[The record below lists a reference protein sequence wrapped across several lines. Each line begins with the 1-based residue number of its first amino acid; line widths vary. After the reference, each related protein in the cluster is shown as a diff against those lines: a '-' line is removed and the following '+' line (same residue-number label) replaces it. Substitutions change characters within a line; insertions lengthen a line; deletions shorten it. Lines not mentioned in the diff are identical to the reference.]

1 MPALSATASRSC
13 STWRWR
19 SWPGRAWCCST
30 SRRAASIRPCC
41 PGCASACARS
51 TPRSAPPSS
60 SSSTTWNS
68 SCRCARGCWCW
79 PRAASSRKARR
90 TRCAAIRGS
99 SRLTSVDSILAIED
113 LVAGYG
119 GLTVLNGTSFQAPR
133 GAITT
138 IIGPNGAGK
147 STVFKTVFG
156 LLPARG
162 GRVVFEGREVTN
174 LGPRDLL
181 ELGISYVPQGRNI
194 FPELSVR
201 HNLELG
207 ATAAKPGVDV
217 AARVESAM
225 DRFPML
231 RERAGAQASTLSGG
245 QQKLLEIARCLL
257 LDPKLMLID
266 EPSIGLSPVLVKEVF
281 TILQD
286 LRAKGMSILMVEQ
299 NAKRA
304 LEVSDFG
311 VVLELGRARMSGE
324 ARAILAD
331 PKVGQLF
338 LGGGLATTG

>member
-1 MPALSATASRSC
+1 LA
-13 STWRWR
+13 
-19 SWPGRAWCCST
+19 
-30 SRRAASIRPCC
+30 
-41 PGCASACARS
+41 
-51 TPRSAPPSS
+51 
-60 SSSTTWNS
+60 
-68 SCRCARGCWCW
+68 
-79 PRAASSRKARR
+79 
-90 TRCAAIRGS
+90 
-99 SRLTSVDSILAIED
+99 DSILTLEEV
-113 LVAGYG
+113 VAGYG
-119 GLTVLNGTSFQAPR
+119 GLTVLNGTSLQAAR

-156 LLPARG
+156 LLPARS
-162 GRVVFEGREVTN
+162 GRILFEGRPVTN
-174 LGPRDLL
+174 FTPRKLL

-207 ATAAKPGVDV
+207 ATAAAAGVDV
-217 AARVESAM
+217 AARVDSVM

-231 RERAGAQASTLSGG
+231 RQRAGAQASTLSGG

-266 EPSIGLSPVLVKEVF
+266 EPSIGLSPLLVQETF
-281 TILQD
+281 AILQE
-286 LRAKGMSILMVEQ
+286 LRAKGMTILMVEQ

-304 LEVSDFG
+304 LEASDFG
-311 VVLELGRARMSGE
+311 IVIELGRTRMAGE

-338 LGGGLATTG
+338 LGGSLATEAASAR